1 MKKIIFALIA
11 LLLISGCNYNELND
25 IYLVSALAIDYTDE
39 YTLSLLTISDNE
51 DNPTRVITGKG
62 KSIKETF
69 YNISQNYNKPLYL
82 GHLNLIIISEETGSK
97 GIEELLKII
106 NEDNET
112 KKNFYIVLA
121 ELTKAIDIL
130 NSLSSTKFETKNSNL
145 NNIINK
151 YLSLE
156 NINNQITYND
166 YITKNNT
173 SNSLFLTSYK
183 LVDDNLENGKIG
195 IIENNK
201 FNSWSNNTDGL
212 LILNNMINE
221 YILKVDDDYITLKD
235 IKTIKKIDKEDSNI
249 IYFNIDVN
257 NSYDKKVEQK
267 LQKMLLDTVNES
279 IRDKKIDYLQ
289 LKDFIYKHTKKE
301 IKNLSDIKPIVKI
314 NFKKWKEL
322 YETFK

>member
-1 MKKIIFALIA
+1 MKKIIITLIS

-51 DNPTRVITGKG
+51 ENQTRVITGKG

-257 NSYDKKVEQK
+257 NNYDKKVEQE

-314 NFKKWKEL
+314 NFKK
-322 YETFK
+322 

>member
-121 ELTKAIDIL
+121 ESTKAIDIL

-257 NSYDKKVEQK
+257 NSYDKKIEQE
-267 LQKMLLDTVNES
+267 LQKMLLETVNES

-314 NFKKWKEL
+314 NFKK
-322 YETFK
+322 

>member
-51 DNPTRVITGKG
+51 ENPTRVITGKG

-97 GIEELLKII
+97 GINELLKII

-121 ELTKAIDIL
+121 ESTKAIDIL

-257 NSYDKKVEQK
+257 NSYDKKAKQE
-267 LQKMLLDTVNES
+267 LQRMLLDTVYES
-279 IRDKKIDYLQ
+279 IKDKKIDYLQ
-289 LKDFIYKHTKKE
+289 LKNFIYKHTKKE

-314 NFKKWKEL
+314 NFKK
-322 YETFK
+322 

>member
-1 MKKIIFALIA
+1 MKKIIFALIT

-183 LVDDNLENGKIG
+183 LVADNLENGKIG

-221 YILKVDDDYITLKD
+221 YILKVDNDYITLKN
-235 IKTIKKIDKEDSNI
+235 IKTTKKIDKEDSNI
-249 IYFNIDVN
+249 IYFNIDIN
-257 NSYDKKVEQK
+257 NSYDKMVEQE
-267 LQKMLLDTVNES
+267 LQKMLLNTVYES
-279 IRDKKIDYLQ
+279 IKDKKIDYLQ

-314 NFKKWKEL
+314 NFKK
-322 YETFK
+322 

>member
-51 DNPTRVITGKG
+51 ENPTRVITGKG

-121 ELTKAIDIL
+121 ESTKAIDIL

-166 YITKNNT
+166 YITKSNT

-257 NSYDKKVEQK
+257 NSYDKKAKQE
-267 LQKMLLDTVNES
+267 LQRMLLDTVYES
-279 IRDKKIDYLQ
+279 IKDKKIDYLQ
-289 LKDFIYKHTKKE
+289 LKNFIYKHTKKE

-314 NFKKWKEL
+314 NFKK
-322 YETFK
+322 

>member
-51 DNPTRVITGKG
+51 ENPTRVITGKG

-121 ELTKAIDIL
+121 ESTKAIDIL

-145 NNIINK
+145 NNIINNNF
-151 YLSLE
+151 SLE

-166 YITKNNT
+166 YITKSNT

-257 NSYDKKVEQK
+257 NSYDKKAKQE
-267 LQKMLLDTVNES
+267 LQRMLLDTVYES
-279 IRDKKIDYLQ
+279 IKDKKIDYLQ
-289 LKDFIYKHTKKE
+289 LKNFIYKHTKKE

-314 NFKKWKEL
+314 NFKK
-322 YETFK
+322 

>member
-257 NSYDKKVEQK
+257 NSYDKKVEQE

-314 NFKKWKEL
+314 NFKK
-322 YETFK
+322 

>member
-39 YTLSLLTISDNE
+39 YNLSLLTISDNE
-51 DNPTRVITGKG
+51 ENPTRVITGKG

-121 ELTKAIDIL
+121 ESTKAIDIL

-235 IKTIKKIDKEDSNI
+235 IEKIKKIDKEDSNI

-257 NSYDKKVEQK
+257 NSYDKKIEQE
-267 LQKMLLDTVNES
+267 LQKMLLETVNES

-314 NFKKWKEL
+314 NFKK
-322 YETFK
+322 

>member
-51 DNPTRVITGKG
+51 ENPTRVITGKG

-97 GIEELLKII
+97 GIEQLLKII

-112 KKNFYIVLA
+112 KKNFYIVLS
-121 ELTKAIDIL
+121 ERTKAIDIL

-257 NSYDKKVEQK
+257 NSYDKKAKQE
-267 LQKMLLDTVNES
+267 LQRMLLDTVYES
-279 IRDKKIDYLQ
+279 IKDKKIDYLQ

-314 NFKKWKEL
+314 NFKK
-322 YETFK
+322 

>member
-51 DNPTRVITGKG
+51 ENPTRVITGKG

-97 GIEELLKII
+97 GINELLKII

-121 ELTKAIDIL
+121 ESTKAIDIL

-235 IKTIKKIDKEDSNI
+235 IKTTKKIDKEDSNI

-257 NSYDKKVEQK
+257 NSYDKKAKQE
-267 LQKMLLDTVNES
+267 LQRMLLDTVNES
-279 IRDKKIDYLQ
+279 IKDKKIDYLQ

-301 IKNLSDIKPIVKI
+301 IKDLSDIKPIVKI
-314 NFKKWKEL
+314 NFKK
-322 YETFK
+322 

>member
-51 DNPTRVITGKG
+51 ENPTRVITGKG

-97 GIEELLKII
+97 GIEQLLKII

-121 ELTKAIDIL
+121 ESTKAIDIL

-249 IYFNIDVN
+249 IYFNIDIN
-257 NSYDKKVEQK
+257 NSYDKKVEQE

-279 IRDKKIDYLQ
+279 IKDKKIDYLQ
-289 LKDFIYKHTKKE
+289 LKDFIYKHAKKE

-314 NFKKWKEL
+314 NFKK
-322 YETFK
+322 

>member
-39 YTLSLLTISDNE
+39 YNLSLLTISDNE
-51 DNPTRVITGKG
+51 ENPTRVITGKG

-121 ELTKAIDIL
+121 ESTKAIDIL

-257 NSYDKKVEQK
+257 NSYDKKIEQE
-267 LQKMLLDTVNES
+267 LQKMLLETVNES

-314 NFKKWKEL
+314 NFKK
-322 YETFK
+322 

>member
-112 KKNFYIVLA
+112 KKNFYIVLS
-121 ELTKAIDIL
+121 ERTKAVDIL

-212 LILNNMINE
+212 LILNNMING

-279 IRDKKIDYLQ
+279 IKDKKIDYLQ

-301 IKNLSDIKPIVKI
+301 IKDLSDIKPIVKI
-314 NFKKWKEL
+314 NFKK
-322 YETFK
+322 

>member
-1 MKKIIFALIA
+1 MKKIIFALIT

-51 DNPTRVITGKG
+51 ENPTRVITGKG
-62 KSIKETF
+62 KSIEETF

-121 ELTKAIDIL
+121 ESTKAIDIL

-221 YILKVDDDYITLKD
+221 YILKVGDNYITLKD
-235 IKTIKKIDKEDSNI
+235 IKTTKKIDKEDSNI

-257 NSYDKKVEQK
+257 NSYDKKVEQE

-314 NFKKWKEL
+314 NLKK
-322 YETFK
+322 

>member
-1 MKKIIFALIA
+1 MKKIIFALIT

-51 DNPTRVITGKG
+51 ENPTRVITGKG
-62 KSIKETF
+62 KSIEETF

-97 GIEELLKII
+97 GIEQLLKII

-112 KKNFYIVLA
+112 KKNFYIVLS
-121 ELTKAIDIL
+121 ERTKAVDIL

-221 YILKVDDDYITLKD
+221 YILKVDDNYITLKD
-235 IKTIKKIDKEDSNI
+235 IKTTKKIDKEDSNI
-249 IYFNIDVN
+249 IYFNIDIN
-257 NSYDKKVEQK
+257 NSYDKKVKQK

-279 IRDKKIDYLQ
+279 IRDKKIDYFQ

-314 NFKKWKEL
+314 NFKK
-322 YETFK
+322 

>member
-1 MKKIIFALIA
+1 MKKIFFALIT

-51 DNPTRVITGKG
+51 ENPTRIITGKG
-62 KSIKETF
+62 KSIEETF

-97 GIEELLKII
+97 GIEQLLKII

-112 KKNFYIVLA
+112 KKNFYIVLS
-121 ELTKAIDIL
+121 ERTKAVDIL

-221 YILKVDDDYITLKD
+221 YILKVDDNYITLKD
-235 IKTIKKIDKEDSNI
+235 IKTTKKIDKEDSNI
-249 IYFNIDVN
+249 IYFNIDIN
-257 NSYDKKVEQK
+257 NSYDKKVEQE

-279 IRDKKIDYLQ
+279 IKDKKIDYLQ

-301 IKNLSDIKPIVKI
+301 IKDLSDIKPIVKI
-314 NFKKWKEL
+314 NFKK
-322 YETFK
+322 

>member
-314 NFKKWKEL
+314 NFKK
-322 YETFK
+322 

>member
-51 DNPTRVITGKG
+51 ENPTRVITGKG

-97 GIEELLKII
+97 GINELLKII

-121 ELTKAIDIL
+121 ESTKAIDIL

-235 IKTIKKIDKEDSNI
+235 IKTTKKIDKEDSNI
-249 IYFNIDVN
+249 IYFNIDIN
-257 NSYDKKVEQK
+257 NSYDKKVEQE

-279 IRDKKIDYLQ
+279 IKDKKIDYLQ

-301 IKNLSDIKPIVKI
+301 IKDLSDIKPIVKI
-314 NFKKWKEL
+314 NFKK
-322 YETFK
+322 

>member
-1 MKKIIFALIA
+1 MKKIIFALIT

-112 KKNFYIVLA
+112 KKNFYIVLS
-121 ELTKAIDIL
+121 ERTKAVDIL

-212 LILNNMINE
+212 LILNNMING

-279 IRDKKIDYLQ
+279 IKDKKIDYLQ

-301 IKNLSDIKPIVKI
+301 IKDLSDIKPIVKI
-314 NFKKWKEL
+314 NFKK
-322 YETFK
+322 

>member
-1 MKKIIFALIA
+1 MKKIIFALIT
-11 LLLISGCNYNELND
+11 LILISGCNYNELND

-62 KSIKETF
+62 KSIEETF

-82 GHLNLIIISEETGSK
+82 GHLNLIILSEKTGSK

-121 ELTKAIDIL
+121 ESTKAIDIL

-221 YILKVDDDYITLKD
+221 YILKVENDYITLKN
-235 IKTIKKIDKEDSNI
+235 IKTTKKIDKEDSNI
-249 IYFNIDVN
+249 IYFNIDIN
-257 NSYDKKVEQK
+257 NSYDKKAKQE
-267 LQKMLLDTVNES
+267 LQRMLLNTVYES
-279 IRDKKIDYLQ
+279 IKDKKIDYLQ

-301 IKNLSDIKPIVKI
+301 IKNLSDIKPIIKI
-314 NFKKWKEL
+314 NFKK
-322 YETFK
+322 

>member
-1 MKKIIFALIA
+1 MKKIIFALIT
-11 LLLISGCNYNELND
+11 LILISGCNYNELND

-51 DNPTRVITGKG
+51 ENPTRVITGKG
-62 KSIKETF
+62 KSIEETF

-82 GHLNLIIISEETGSK
+82 GHLNLIILSEKTGSK

-121 ELTKAIDIL
+121 ESTKAIDIL

-183 LVDDNLENGKIG
+183 LADDNLENGKIG

-221 YILKVDDDYITLKD
+221 YILKVDNDYITLKD
-235 IKTIKKIDKEDSNI
+235 IKTTKKIDKENSNI

-257 NSYDKKVEQK
+257 NSYDKMVEQE
-267 LQKMLLDTVNES
+267 LQKMLIDTVYES
-279 IRDKKIDYLQ
+279 IKDKKIDYLQ

-301 IKNLSDIKPIVKI
+301 IKDLSDIKPIVKI
-314 NFKKWKEL
+314 NFKK
-322 YETFK
+322 

>member
-121 ELTKAIDIL
+121 ESTKAIDIL

-257 NSYDKKVEQK
+257 NSYDKKAKQE
-267 LQKMLLDTVNES
+267 LQKMLLETVNES

-314 NFKKWKEL
+314 NFKK
-322 YETFK
+322 

>member
-51 DNPTRVITGKG
+51 ENPTRVITGKG

-121 ELTKAIDIL
+121 ESTKAIDIL

-257 NSYDKKVEQK
+257 NSYDKKAKQE
-267 LQKMLLDTVNES
+267 LQRMLLDTVNES
-279 IRDKKIDYLQ
+279 IKDKKIDYLQ

-301 IKNLSDIKPIVKI
+301 IKDLSDIKPIVKI
-314 NFKKWKEL
+314 NFKK
-322 YETFK
+322 

>member
-1 MKKIIFALIA
+1 MKKIIFALIT

-51 DNPTRVITGKG
+51 ENPTRVITGKG
-62 KSIKETF
+62 KSIEETF

-121 ELTKAIDIL
+121 ESTKAIDIL

-257 NSYDKKVEQK
+257 NSYDKKVEQE

-314 NFKKWKEL
+314 NLKK
-322 YETFK
+322 